1 MIRWRWSTT
10 VWVLLYLVVVLAP
23 LVGGVLNLAHGR
35 GFWLNLSIA
44 FGFVALSMFGA
55 QLVLVSRLAWVA
67 QPLGM
72 DGVLRFHRQMAHVA
86 TVFALAHPVLLFAI
100 DSKYWPLLNVFTSP
114 LRAKFAVAAV
124 VALLAL
130 MLMSIFRRRLGLKYT
145 TWKLWHWLLAIVVL
159 VTSLAHAVLVNHYL
173 QDPVEQIIWLG
184 LSALFVG
191 VAIWMRLVQ
200 PWLRW
205 RRRWRITAITPGPA
219 QTTTLTLVPQHAS
232 MRFRFQPGQF
242 AWLAA
247 RRSPFSL
254 TDNPFSISSSA
265 EHPEQLQ
272 FTIKSHQGF
281 SAEVADLRVGEAV
294 TVDGPH
300 GGFVLSEPEPD
311 TPLVFIGAG
320 VGVTPLLSM
329 LRTLADRHPEQGCH
343 LWLANRD
350 AQAVI
355 AGDAIDALRPGLPHM
370 NIVHAFSQPD
380 AAYSGQRIDTN
391 FMSRHWP
398 QNGDQAEFYICG
410 PDGFMDAVEAA
421 LRLRGVPEQHIHSER
436 FAMT

>member
-44 FGFVALSMFGA
+44 LGFVALSMFGA

-86 TVFALAHPVLLFAI
+86 TVFALAHPVMLFAI

-191 VAIWMRLVQ
+191 VAVWMRLVQ

-205 RRRWRITAITPGPA
+205 RRRWRITAITPGPM
-219 QTTTLTLVPQHAS
+219 QTTTLTLVPQRAG
-232 MRFRFQPGQF
+232 MRFQFQPGQF

-254 TDNPFSISSSA
+254 ADNPFSISSSA

-281 SAEVADLRVGEAV
+281 SAEVASLQVGETV

-300 GGFVLSEPEPD
+300 GGFVLGDLPPEVPA
-311 TPLVFIGAG
+311 VFIGAG

-329 LRTLADRHPEQGCH
+329 LRTLADRQPEQRCCLWLGNRRADAIVAADAVAELPQRLPNLHIVHALSEPEQGQG
-343 LWLANRD
+343 A
-350 AQAVI
+350 
-355 AGDAIDALRPGLPHM
+355 
-370 NIVHAFSQPD
+370 
-380 AAYSGQRIDTN
+380 QRIDTN
-391 FMSRHWP
+391 FIDRHWP
-398 QNGDQAEFYICG
+398 ADGHHAQFYICG
-410 PDGFMDAVEAA
+410 PDPFMDAVEAC
-421 LRLRGVPEQHIHSER
+421 LRLRGIPEHQIHSER
-436 FAMT
+436 FAMA